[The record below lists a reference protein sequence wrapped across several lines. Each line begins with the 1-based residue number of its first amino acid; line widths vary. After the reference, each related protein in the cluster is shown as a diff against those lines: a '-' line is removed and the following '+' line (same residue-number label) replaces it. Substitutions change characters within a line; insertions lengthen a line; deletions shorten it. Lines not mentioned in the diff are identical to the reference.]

1 MWFTVV
7 YERNGKTNVAPEEIC
22 IYARS
27 EDDSQIEEAI
37 CTISTEDELGHAPKL
52 DGATLL
58 NNDTDSREDGRTSL
72 PRQKTEAHDGE
83 NGSLDTRE
91 TKLNERESD
100 QCVEMRTKT
109 IDQRRSLVTE
119 LQLSNISEDVGNF
132 WRELAPKLGIPSSK
146 VQNLDEDCRCNWDK
160 ANSLLIAWK
169 QKNGKGA
176 TAGLLSDALESIGRK
191 NIAERLLEMCHENLS
206 KKPIVDE
213 GDVISLTVLDSN
225 RNNKPILCKDTQ
237 GNLYVVKPLSKREE
251 FRSSD
256 FDEAVAV
263 STQGVAMETE
273 QTSFL
278 RQNSLIRTRSGVQEL
293 RRQLKKVKI
302 DSGNEESSDKVQS
315 GQDRDDTK
323 PNSNHSSVD
332 EWLRF
337 CEEQCSSCE
346 GITVSLI
353 KLICV
358 VAGEMMKDNSK
369 CIHPLLELTME
380 LKDRESTFFSR
391 IESAHNQI
399 HRFNKNQIARL
410 EQLEKWRREQKQRVE
425 EVEKLLSYLL
435 YQGNVERKQSQ
446 WKLERSQRT
455 KTDLKNRHQSMNECS
470 GVDDI
475 MVISEPLLFQRMTL
489 MKTCKRFNKE
499 RRVIS
504 ESQL

>member
-1 MWFTVV
+1 M
-7 YERNGKTNVAPEEIC
+7 
-22 IYARS
+22 
-27 EDDSQIEEAI
+27 
-37 CTISTEDELGHAPKL
+37 
-52 DGATLL
+52 
-58 NNDTDSREDGRTSL
+58 
-72 PRQKTEAHDGE
+72 
-83 NGSLDTRE
+83 
-91 TKLNERESD
+91 
-100 QCVEMRTKT
+100 
-109 IDQRRSLVTE
+109 
-119 LQLSNISEDVGNF
+119 
-132 WRELAPKLGIPSSK
+132 
-146 VQNLDEDCRCNWDK
+146 
-160 ANSLLIAWK
+160 
-169 QKNGKGA
+169 
-176 TAGLLSDALESIGRK
+176 
-191 NIAERLLEMCHENLS
+191 
-206 KKPIVDE
+206 
-213 GDVISLTVLDSN
+213 
-225 RNNKPILCKDTQ
+225 
-237 GNLYVVKPLSKREE
+237 
-251 FRSSD
+251 
-256 FDEAVAV
+256 

-332 EWLRF
+332 EWLRL

-358 VAGEMMKDNSK
+358 VTGEMMKDNSK

-399 HRFNKNQIARL
+399 HCFNKNQIARV

-455 KTDLKNRHQSMNECS
+455 KTDLKNRDQSLNECS

-475 MVISEPLLFQRMTL
+475 MVISKPLLFQRMTL
-489 MKTCKRFNKE
+489 MKTCKKFNKE